1 MPVRGQYTFLLRP
14 AIDDSPKVCPGI
26 LELFQLSV
34 QVYEIRS
41 RRLLYTPVVP
51 SSNEKSLAF
60 LQYLNFP
67 VLSYFDQVSY
77 TIYQTVFS
85 LDTTGTI
92 HNSSMN
98 PTVTASSSQ
107 MMPTNGSSPV
117 NCHHAHHSN
126 TNHFSWSSSKTS
138 YQLAHPAIHARHKW
152 LKLRPQTLLQLQQAS
167 QTPRP
172 LPVLDVLP
180 SAGFIPLVS
189 RSIPQ
194 MFWCWHGLGPN
205 DLVVVRSELCDQR
218 ASDLFEK
225 SVHLG
230 SKGRDQREV
239 VATICQ
245 PPQKETRSQGKAKVF
260 LTLGIFCE
268 ATPLS
273 GGSYE
278 FLVHSKNGVQ
288 IMRWALR
295 RSKKRRMPTSNSQ
308 PREESKRFTFSV
320 IDPSSRRHPV
330 IASLTRNHLEV
341 YHGYSPSHRSCSPN
355 SGMSEFDNRSE
366 IESLDSH
373 AVIVDDR
380 LRILIIVTGIWVAF
394 REGWSLHFRYRD
406 PVAVS
411 HTKVSKLNNNDK

>member
-1 MPVRGQYTFLLRP
+1 M
-14 AIDDSPKVCPGI
+14 D
-26 LELFQLSV
+26 
-34 QVYEIRS
+34 
-41 RRLLYTPVVP
+41 
-51 SSNEKSLAF
+51 
-60 LQYLNFP
+60 
-67 VLSYFDQVSY
+67 
-77 TIYQTVFS
+77 
-85 LDTTGTI
+85 
-92 HNSSMN
+92 
-98 PTVTASSSQ
+98 
-107 MMPTNGSSPV
+107 
-117 NCHHAHHSN
+117 CHQAHHSN
-126 TNHFSWSSSKTS
+126 TNHCSWSRPKTS

-152 LKLRPQTLLQLQQAS
+152 LKLRPRTLLQLHQAS
-167 QTPRP
+167 QSSRP

-180 SAGFIPLVS
+180 STVFIPLAS

-194 MFWCWHGLGPN
+194 MFRRWNGLGPN
-205 DLVVVRSELCDQR
+205 DLVIVRSELREQL

-225 SVHLG
+225 TIHSG
-230 SKGRDQREV
+230 NKSGGQREV

-245 PPQKETRSQGKAKVF
+245 PLQEETRSQGKARVF

-295 RSKKRRMPTSNSQ
+295 RSKRRHMPTSSSP

-341 YHGYSPSHRSCSPN
+341 YHGYSPNHRSCTRPASPN
-355 SGMSEFDNRSE
+355 SGMSEFSNRSE

-373 AVIVDDR
+373 EIIVDDR

-394 REGWSLHFRYRD
+394 REGWSHHFTYRD

-411 HTKVSKLNNNDK
+411 HAKMLASPVTSRYQSSTTTISEDKTVVSEGDEKGQNPRRWTSFALKFRPNMMSPLRLFKSCNSQAKRSNSTRTI